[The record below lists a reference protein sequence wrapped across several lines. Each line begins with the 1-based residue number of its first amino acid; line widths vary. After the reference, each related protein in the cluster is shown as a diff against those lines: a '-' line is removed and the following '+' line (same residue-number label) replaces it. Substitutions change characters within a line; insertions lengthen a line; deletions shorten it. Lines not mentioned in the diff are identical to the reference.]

1 MIIVIIYYITVNFL
15 NDLRNGFGILY
26 FPNHNILYKGQWT
39 NNMSNGFGEEYD
51 KMVFY
56 YIKGLLDV

>member
-1 MIIVIIYYITVNFL
+1 MVL
-15 NDLRNGFGILY
+15 EPLY

-51 KMVFY
+51 KNGVLLY
-56 YIKGLLDV
+56 KGYWMYNEKNI